1 MKFNTRRSKVKQKKK
16 RYRWIKLT
24 GTLFLLLLL
33 GVGIYVYNIYSNA
46 KEAVNN
52 RMNSNISSIDSEET
66 KKKLAAN
73 EKINILL
80 LGIDKRENDKGRSDA
95 MIVLTL
101 DPKNDKMQLISI
113 PRDTHTYIVGMNI
126 EDKINHAY
134 AFGGSDMSVAT
145 VENMLDIDIDGFVE
159 INMEGLSDLVDSVG
173 GITVYNNTD
182 WYDENGFHYS
192 EGELHL
198 NGKQALG
205 YVRMRKLDSDF
216 ARTERQRE
224 VIQAIIKKGT
234 NFANITKINE
244 IINVLGNNVKTN
256 ITFNEMQNLV
266 SNYSNVLKNTESYM
280 VQGEG
285 KMVDKTWY
293 YFVSEE
299 ELEKVNEMIVN
310 N

>member
-1 MKFNTRRSKVKQKKK
+1 MTKMTRNSKIKQSKK
-16 RYRWIKLT
+16 RYRWTKIT
-24 GTLFLLLLL
+24 GLILLALLL
-33 GVGIYVYNIYSNA
+33 GIGAYVYNIYSNA

-80 LGIDKRENDKGRSDA
+80 LGIDRRENDKGRSDA

-113 PRDTHTYIVGMNI
+113 PRDTHTYIVGKNI

>member
-16 RYRWIKLT
+16 RYRWIKIT

-80 LGIDKRENDKGRSDA
+80 LGIDRRENDKGRSDA

-113 PRDTHTYIVGMNI
+113 PRDTHTYIVGKNI

-173 GITVYNNTD
+173 GIT
-182 WYDENGFHYS
+182 
-192 EGELHL
+192 
-198 NGKQALG
+198 
-205 YVRMRKLDSDF
+205 
-216 ARTERQRE
+216 
-224 VIQAIIKKGT
+224 
-234 NFANITKINE
+234 
-244 IINVLGNNVKTN
+244 
-256 ITFNEMQNLV
+256 
-266 SNYSNVLKNTESYM
+266 
-280 VQGEG
+280 
-285 KMVDKTWY
+285 
-293 YFVSEE
+293 
-299 ELEKVNEMIVN
+299 
-310 N
+310 